1 MDRIKNIPGE
11 AKLTP
16 KDKIVLDYILRNRAK
31 ACFMTSS
38 EIAQIL
44 GISPSSVVRVSSKL
58 GFENFSH
65 FKRALQEELADSRKK
80 EKAQIPYEKIKTIES
95 LSEDEIIA
103 VLKANVMRNIE
114 SDQTTADYVNYRKAA
129 KLITEADRVFI
140 VGFRTCAGFAS
151 SFGVML
157 GCVRP
162 GIYVVNGSRPLVDYL
177 VDLTKNDTVIGLSYE
192 RYSSDTVFALSIA
205 KKAGSHIVALTDKYT
220 SPLCSGAEAV
230 ILNST
235 ENLSF
240 YNSYTT
246 LVMAMEVLLGL
257 VSKKNKSQNEERLIK
272 MEEYLRETG
281 QY

>member
-1 MDRIKNIPGE
+1 
-11 AKLTP
+11 
-16 KDKIVLDYILRNRAK
+16 
-31 ACFMTSS
+31 
-38 EIAQIL
+38 
-44 GISPSSVVRVSSKL
+44 
-58 GFENFSH
+58 
-65 FKRALQEELADSRKK
+65 
-80 EKAQIPYEKIKTIES
+80 
-95 LSEDEIIA
+95 
-103 VLKANVMRNIE
+103 MRNIE

-129 KLITEADRVFI
+129 NLITEADRVFI

-162 GIYVVNGSRPLVDYL
+162 GIYVVNGSRPLVDSL
-177 VDLTKNDTVIGLSYE
+177 VDLTKNDTVIGL
-192 RYSSDTVFALSIA
+192 
-205 KKAGSHIVALTDKYT
+205 
-220 SPLCSGAEAV
+220 
-230 ILNST
+230 
-235 ENLSF
+235 LSF